1 MNMLK
6 KNILAL
12 IKIYQKTISPDHG
25 STSLAASG
33 IFSFFPSGGACR
45 FYPSC
50 SEYAYQAIEK
60 KGCFKGLILAVK
72 RISRCHPFNK
82 GGYDPVE

>member
-1 MNMLK
+1 M
-6 KNILAL
+6 

-25 STSLAASG
+25 
-33 IFSFFPSGGACR
+33 IFSFYFKGKVCR
-45 FYPSC
+45 FYPTC

-60 KGCFKGLILAVK
+60 KGSFIGLMLAAK
-72 RISRCHPFNK
+72 RIICCHPFSK